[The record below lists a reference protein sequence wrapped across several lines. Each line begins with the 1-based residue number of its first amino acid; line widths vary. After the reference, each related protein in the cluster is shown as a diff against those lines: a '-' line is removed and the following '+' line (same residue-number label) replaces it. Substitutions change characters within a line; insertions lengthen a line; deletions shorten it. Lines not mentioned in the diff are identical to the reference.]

1 VAQLGRLRI
10 YINVAQSNAPGV
22 NVGGTRQFIGRLT
35 LAAGALDPTTETL
48 VTEVQVANPEGT
60 LRPGMFV
67 NVNLQNRRLNPPT
80 LVPGDAPIVETVDR
94 AIHLQSISIGPDHG
108 AVTEVLSGPSPDDI
122 VIVNPND
129 EVHKGANVQAALTQ
143 ANLDV
148 GSGGPQQSKMNSN
161 SEKLQPQ
168 PGAEAQPTQ
177 PSQADKEARAGILI
191 RNTDRDFLLAMGVE
205 PYEPDRLFDEL
216 RSRARD
222 RMIQAIAVL
231 QLVALV
237 GALAWTSM

>member
-1 VAQLGRLRI
+1 
-10 YINVAQSNAPGV
+10 
-22 NVGGTRQFIGRLT
+22 
-35 LAAGALDPTTETL
+35 
-48 VTEVQVANPEGT
+48 
-60 LRPGMFV
+60 
-67 NVNLQNRRLNPPT
+67 
-80 LVPGDAPIVETVDR
+80 
-94 AIHLQSISIGPDHG
+94 
-108 AVTEVLSGPSPDDI
+108 
-122 VIVNPND
+122 
-129 EVHKGANVQAALTQ
+129 
-143 ANLDV
+143 
-148 GSGGPQQSKMNSN
+148 MNSN